1 MAEARVVLQN
11 ANLID
16 GAGPPQPNATV
27 VIEGSRIAHA
37 GGKVAAR
44 PGDRSVDLAGKTV
57 MPGLVQG
64 HFHSGFGPSP
74 TLGAAPILGLEAP
87 APYMGM
93 IAARNAAIAIQCGV
107 TGVIGSSNGDNLD
120 VCLREAM
127 ILGLVDGPRIAAC
140 GHEFMASG
148 DMADGTNRSYFMG
161 IHHPGLT
168 RRLDGA
174 EEVRKA

>member
-1 MAEARVVLQN
+1 MAEQRVVLRN

-16 GAGPPQPNATV
+16 GLAPPRPGATL
-27 VIEGSRIAHA
+27 VIEGNRISHA
-37 GGKVAAR
+37 GSDAPSAR
-44 PGDRSVDLAGKTV
+44 PGDRAVDLAGKTV

-93 IAARNAAIAIQCGV
+93 IASRNAAIALQCGV

-127 ILGLVDGPRIAAC
+127 ILGVVVGPRIAAC
-140 GHEFMASG
+140 
-148 DMADGTNRSYFMG
+148 
-161 IHHPGLT
+161 
-168 RRLDGA
+168 
-174 EEVRKA
+174 